1 MVRLRKKNL
10 RKEMLERLH
19 NISREERE
27 RKQKEL
33 KEKLFSLEEF
43 KKAKCIMFYVSKH
56 YEVNTHDMIDE
67 SIAMGKKVVV
77 PITLKEEKVLKP
89 SELKDRKAELI
100 EGHYGVHQPHEKHI
114 RPVSLEEVDL
124 ILIPGLA
131 FDKCG
136 HRLGHGGGYYDRF
149 LEKAPSTV
157 ITVGLA
163 FDFQVV
169 GELPKYA
176 TDIPINKVLI
186 S

>member
-1 MVRLRKKNL
+1 MVHLRKKNL

-27 RKQKEL
+27 KKQKEL

-77 PITLKEEKVLKP
+77 PITFKEEKMLQP
-89 SELKDRKAELI
+89 SELKDRKTELI

-114 RPVSLEEVDL
+114 RQVPLEKVDL
-124 ILIPGLA
+124 MLIPGLA
-131 FDKCG
+131 FDKSG

-149 LEKAPSTV
+149 LEKAPEDICT
-157 ITVGLA
+157 IALA
-163 FDFQVV
+163 FDFQIVD
-169 GELPKYA
+169 ELPRYT
-176 TDIPINKVLI
+176 TDIPIGKILI